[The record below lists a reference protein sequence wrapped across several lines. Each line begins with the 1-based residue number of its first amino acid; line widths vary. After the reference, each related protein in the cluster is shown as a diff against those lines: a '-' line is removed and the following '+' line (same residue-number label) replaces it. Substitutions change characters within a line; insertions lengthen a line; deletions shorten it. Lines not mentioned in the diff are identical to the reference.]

1 MALFLLESHMD
12 TKPSASRRNVVLNI
26 ETVTTNPSDPRGTV
40 SAYARSVVCIS
51 MLVDDGTSIIE
62 HSFVS
67 LDEESMLRQFWERV
81 NPKDLFIGQNSLE
94 FDLSLVRQ
102 RSWIVGIKPSSDID
116 LRRFYSHDLIDIM
129 PMWSKWGATLRPG
142 LEGLDNVLG
151 LQGKTARG
159 SKVAEWW
166 ALGDLD
172 SIAEYSR
179 EDVRL
184 TFQVFLKLTFEAL
197 PDRYKRSVLLAEEA
211 RNTEIIVHCRD

>member
-1 MALFLLESHMD
+1 MN

-26 ETVTTNPSDPRGTV
+26 EAAAINPSDPRGTV
-40 SAYARSVVCIS
+40 AAHTRSVVCIS
-51 MLVDDGTSIIE
+51 MLVDDGISIIE

-67 LDEESMLRQFWERV
+67 LDEERLLRQFWGRV
-81 NPKDLFIGQNSLE
+81 NPGDLFIGQNSLE
-94 FDLSLVRQ
+94 FDLSFVRQ
-102 RSWIVGIKPSSDID
+102 RSWIVGIKPSSDVD

-129 PMWSKWGATLRPG
+129 HMWSQGGATLRPS
-142 LEGLDNVLG
+142 LEGRDDVLG
-151 LQGKTARG
+151 LQGKTARA

-172 SIAEYSR
+172 SIAEYCR

-184 TFQVFLKLTFEAL
+184 TFQVFLKLTFQTL
-197 PDRYKRSVLLAEEA
+197 PDRYNRSVLLAEEA